1 MAEKNYRAFTG
12 LTGFYYKTLGDEEG
26 VQAVTDPER
35 IKYLQEISV
44 SKEQSIEKAY
54 GDNVPAELAVA
65 SGTTEVEATF
75 HKLPLEDRV
84 NLYGLHQTEEG
95 AVFVGES
102 TPPYTA
108 CIFQK
113 TMEDGSSEYVGLF
126 KGIFTL
132 PEISGNT
139 KEDGVEFSQDQSN
152 AEFMP
157 VEVEG
162 IDGMQSYVLGHDPKG
177 STKMRDYIW
186 EKVFGAKPTED
197 DLVTSEPAGETPNED
212 LGA

>member
-12 LTGFYYKTLGDEEG
+12 LTGFYYKTLGTDES
-26 VQAVTDPER
+26 VKKVTDPER

-44 SKEQSIEKAY
+44 NKEQSIEKAF

-65 SGTTEVEATF
+65 SGTTELEATF
-75 HKLPLEDRV
+75 HKLPIEDRV

-95 AVFVGES
+95 AVFVGEA

-132 PEISGNT
+132 PEMSGKS
-139 KEDGVEFSQDQSN
+139 KEDGVDFSSDQSK

-157 VEVEG
+157 VEIEG
-162 IDGMQSYVLGHDPKG
+162 IDGMQSFVLGHDPKG

-186 EKVFGAKPTED
+186 EKVFGAAAKKEE
-197 DLVTSEPAGETPNED
+197 VTSGSSE